1 MSMPQLLFI
10 TIQRGRGHFVAP
22 IVQMRMLG
30 EVTSHCHPGECPK
43 PFLSV
48 VCLAELTSRGPGGLG
63 GGPGATLCC
72 CFSSSICCREKNGR
86 RREGGSSGWRRPHS
100 SKLLACRHRTCRRRF
115 FLCRVLK
122 WQYSQAKGLAP
133 VSTCGGCLC
142 LPTPSPILPE
152 KPSPPQGPLQLPDSF
167 LSSNTCAAHG
177 GEPGQK
183 QNWFALCTQAF
194 LPVPTFKVT

>member
-133 VSTCGGCLC
+133 VGTCGGMLVPTHP
-142 LPTPSPILPE
+142 LTHPPRETFTTPRTSPTPRFLPE
-152 KPSPPQGPLQLPDSF
+152 
-167 LSSNTCAAHG
+167 
-177 GEPGQK
+177 
-183 QNWFALCTQAF
+183 
-194 LPVPTFKVT
+194 FKHMRCPWW